1 MTRLERQ
8 LTWLPHGEHA
18 QPLLP
23 HLRRPLLL
31 AGQSGTTFGFA
42 SGAGTKDTAES
53 DSQDGKAAPAF
64 SFGAAGTSFP
74 SVASVL
80 GTSNGEGLQQM
91 TQTSRPSH
99 VACSLAIVSPKREH
113 IRWLG
118 TSTEPYGLS
127 TPAFGAIC
135 WLQLGAPRCR
145 TLAAMTPDRPGRAA
159 AGSSG
164 VTWRPAK
171 RRLSLILWPDPWQAE
186 PQPHT
191 PSQLCSCCH
200 HVMFAPTCPLLL
212 QGLMGRHLQ
221 PTPSRWC
228 SCPPQGP

>member
-1 MTRLERQ
+1 MAGTPHAGAAHKSRRDLLSTIAFMSCLGVCHLLTLTATAATRLERQ

-18 QPLLP
+18 QPLLQ

-64 SFGAAGTSFP
+64 SFGGAGTSFP

-91 TQTSRPSH
+91 TQTLRPSH

-113 IRWLG
+113 IRSLG
-118 TSTEPYGLS
+118 HQHRATWPKHTCVWCNL
-127 TPAFGAIC
+127 
-135 WLQLGAPRCR
+135 L
-145 TLAAMTPDRPGRAA
+145 AA
-159 AGSSG
+159 AGCTKAQNSG
-164 VTWRPAK
+164 
-171 RRLSLILWPDPWQAE
+171 SYG
-186 PQPHT
+186 
-191 PSQLCSCCH
+191 S
-200 HVMFAPTCPLLL
+200 
-212 QGLMGRHLQ
+212 
-221 PTPSRWC
+221 
-228 SCPPQGP
+228 